1 MKLSLAGLAFLCA
14 IPCWSSAFTIEAS
27 IPPTPVNQ
35 TTSES
40 TFSQDYTL
48 LITGGTGSG
57 WAVFSYTLSGATNE
71 SEYPWAIQ
79 TGATAQL
86 NIATRQG
93 TTYLSVGDWTGPAG
107 SAGLPYLACDGSSL
121 FTVSQSPSPPAPCF
135 IPFTFGVS
143 QTIHVEAVVQ
153 AMYDVDPLFLLDNPG
168 WVVPGGY
175 SGTVQFDG
183 VTGFTTTL
191 DPVYACPQCPKP
203 GDTIS
208 FDAVPEPS
216 FALLLLCFAV
226 GLTTVR
232 YRQRER
238 VQVRVKERR
247 GGGRSR

>member
-1 MKLSLAGLAFLCA
+1 
-14 IPCWSSAFTIEAS
+14 
-27 IPPTPVNQ
+27 
-35 TTSES
+35 
-40 TFSQDYTL
+40 
-48 LITGGTGSG
+48 
-57 WAVFSYTLSGATNE
+57 
-71 SEYPWAIQ
+71 
-79 TGATAQL
+79 
-86 NIATRQG
+86 
-93 TTYLSVGDWTGPAG
+93 
-107 SAGLPYLACDGSSL
+107 
-121 FTVSQSPSPPAPCF
+121 
-135 IPFTFGVS
+135 
-143 QTIHVEAVVQ
+143 
-153 AMYDVDPLFLLDNPG
+153 MYDVDPLFLLDNPG